1 VRGSRDSSPTH
12 RACSGPNKKLPPRG
26 AQESVDAGRVRRPH
40 NLAGEC
46 STLSSLNRRGVTKV
60 APRRSLRGAP
70 TSGIPPAAYGGR
82 APTRPGREGCQTRVA
97 PSDQL
102 RPSGGRAPL
111 TSSRRPSPTRHSP
124 PDTRHPPPATRHPPP
139 CITHSRTLRRGAS
152 MRYAPVTCVTHRG
165 SAIVGRVMRFA
176 CPGADGE
183 TAGGSAAAEAGT
195 LARLQSTACLHET
208 K

>member
-97 PSDQL
+97 PL
-102 RPSGGRAPL
+102 RPAQAERGS
-111 TSSRRPSPTRHSP
+111 RPSDRLTATVTHP
-124 PDTRHPPPATRHPPP
+124 PLATRHPPPATRHPPP

>member
-97 PSDQL
+97 PLRPAQAERGSRPSDQL
-102 RPSGGRAPL
+102 TATVAHPPL
-111 TSSRRPSPTRHSP
+111 A
-124 PDTRHPPPATRHPPP
+124 TRHPPPATMHNAPPDAPPGSRDALCTCDMRHA
-139 CITHSRTLRRGAS
+139 SRLGDRRPSDAVCMSGGG
-152 MRYAPVTCVTHRG
+152 RRDRRRVRG
-165 SAIVGRVMRFA
+165 R
-176 CPGADGE
+176 
-183 TAGGSAAAEAGT
+183 
-195 LARLQSTACLHET
+195 
-208 K
+208 